1 MRWEQG
7 RGEEGSGEVAA
18 GLWKAQAHRWTF
30 KLEAVPSNV
39 WISEAS
45 GAKSLIIPG
54 PGGGGGGYPG
64 PPLAEQGLKRSVGG
78 LIPATDT
85 RPRPAG
91 ALSPPFSCTWKT
103 PASDP

>member
-30 KLEAVPSNV
+30 RLEAVPLNV

-54 PGGGGGGYPG
+54 DSERGWGAGEAN
-64 PPLAEQGLKRSVGG
+64 LATLG
-78 LIPATDT
+78 
-85 RPRPAG
+85 
-91 ALSPPFSCTWKT
+91 
-103 PASDP
+103 